1 MDILQD
7 PTIRPSEPT
16 APDQRGLGRRIS
28 ASAAGRTRQFAIW
41 QVIAGRP
48 LGKLI
53 LALCP
58 NSRTECTNSNC
69 ALQPFCAC
77 ARADLKA
84 AAKIESRVWLAL
96 AVCAALLLLVVS
108 LRPLLR

>member
-1 MDILQD
+1 METLQD
-7 PTIRPSEPT
+7 PINKSSEPT
-16 APDQRGLGRRIS
+16 APDQRGLRRRIS

-41 QVIAGRP
+41 QVIAARP
-48 LGKLI
+48 FGKLV

-58 NSRTECTNSNC
+58 NSRAECTNSHC
-69 ALQPFCAC
+69 AFQPLCAC

-84 AAKIESRVWLAL
+84 AAKIETRVWLAL
-96 AVCAALLLLVVS
+96 GGCGALLLIVAS